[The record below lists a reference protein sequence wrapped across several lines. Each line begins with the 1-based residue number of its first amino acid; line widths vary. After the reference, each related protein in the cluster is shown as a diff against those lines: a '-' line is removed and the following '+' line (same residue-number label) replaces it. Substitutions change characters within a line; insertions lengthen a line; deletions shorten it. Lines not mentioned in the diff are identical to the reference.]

1 MPRDCFHV
9 INTINIPETNS
20 PDVSKILA
28 GGCDSCSPCAHAVLS
43 SIIIRLPRTA
53 SAPSP
58 FLIAIADIPIIPTRD
73 EGRAGPVPRRKAWI
87 RKDRVIYKRRKQRD
101 RIVGRVVGAKVEVK
115 AKPGRQ
121 LRRIELP
128 EGPETETSR
137 ARSLRVS
144 TKRRKKP
151 RDDES
156 HLRAPL
162 SRSGNSAYECSSR
175 MRRTRPI

>member
-1 MPRDCFHV
+1 MPPDCFHV
-9 INTINIPETNS
+9 INTINIPEMNS
-20 PDVSKILA
+20 SDVSKILA
-28 GGCDSCSPCAHAVLS
+28 GGCDSCSPCAYARPRLVLS

-144 TKRRKKP
+144 TKKRKKP

-156 HLRAPL
+156 PV
-162 SRSGNSAYECSSR
+162 SPTCSFVEER
-175 MRRTRPI
+175 